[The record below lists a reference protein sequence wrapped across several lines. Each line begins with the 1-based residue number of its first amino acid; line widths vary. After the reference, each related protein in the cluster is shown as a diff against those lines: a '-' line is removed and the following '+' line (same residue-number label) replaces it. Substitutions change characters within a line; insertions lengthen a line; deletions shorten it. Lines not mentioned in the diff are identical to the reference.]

1 MTEKIH
7 VVIVDDHPLFR
18 AGVAHMLGREADFEI
33 VGEGSSAEEALNL
46 VRDLLPDILI
56 LDIDMP
62 GSGLEAARAVTAVY
76 PVTKLVIL
84 TASEDEGNL
93 QAALKAGA
101 RAYILKGSPAREL
114 ISILRSVQAGHG
126 YVPPALAASLLS
138 EPAAGG
144 GQVDAATTEAL
155 TEREHQVLEGLA
167 VGLSNKEIGQQL
179 HLTEKTVKYYVT
191 NILQKLQVR
200 NRVEAALLAQKN
212 KLAEPSVPK

>member
-18 AGVAHMLGREADFEI
+18 DGVAHMLGREPDFAV
-33 VGEGSSAEEALNL
+33 VGEGASAAEALAL
-46 VRDLLPDILI
+46 VRDQLPDILM
-56 LDIDMP
+56 LDLDMP
-62 GSGLEAARAVTAVY
+62 GSGLAAAQAVAADY
-76 PVTKLVIL
+76 PATKIVIL

-114 ISILRSVQAGHG
+114 IGILRTVQAGHG

-138 EPAAGG
+138 EPAGARGG
-144 GQVDAATTEAL
+144 GPATEPL
-155 TEREHQVLEGLA
+155 TERERQVLERLA

-200 NRVEAALLAQKN
+200 NRVEAALLAQKSG
-212 KLAEPSVPK
+212 LAEPPAAP